1 MLKLIRLCYDP
12 DPAGAAG
19 TGAPPVGTPS
29 STTVTV
35 PTGDAPPAYTP
46 PALDM
51 ATALPPEFRN
61 EPYFKGKDFVSVIK
75 EHANLQ
81 KLIGQR
87 PAGIP
92 GADAPDTEWTKL
104 ADTLR
109 PKDLTAYQFPET
121 EFSKSNKRT
130 PELEK
135 AVREIMA
142 EAGVPAKLFPK
153 AAAKVDA
160 FLAES
165 EKTAGTMREQAK
177 TARDKEFDD
186 LLASTY
192 GDKRNEIIDRTKAM
206 MIDSVPAELKDKV
219 TKALGNI
226 SNDAL
231 FALTAVLNGI
241 HSKYIA
247 EDGRPGA
254 AAASG
259 ADAAS
264 LQSEAEA
271 IMRSPEYQDFR
282 NPGYDAART
291 KVQGMF
297 EQIAKARK

>member
-1 MLKLIRLCYDP
+1 MFRTIRLCYDP
-12 DPAGAAG
+12 DAAAGAAPQVDVPG
-19 TGAPPVGTPS
+19 
-29 STTVTV
+29 STTVQVT
-35 PTGDAPPAYTP
+35 TGDAPPAYTP
-46 PALDM
+46 PTLDM

-61 EPYFKGKDFVSVIK
+61 EPYFKGKDFVSIVK

-121 EFSKSNKRT
+121 EFSKANKRS

-160 FLAES
+160 FLAE
-165 EKTAGTMREQAK
+165 TAK
-177 TARDKEFDD
+177 TSDTKREEARVAREKEFDT

-192 GDKRNEIIDRTKAM
+192 GDKRTEVTERAKALM
-206 MIDSVPAELKDKV
+206 VESVPAELKESV
-219 TKALGNI
+219 TKALSNI

-247 EDGRPGA
+247 EDSRPGA
-254 AAASG
+254 FSPSG

-282 NPGYDAART
+282 SPGYEAARA
-291 KVQGMF
+291 KVQELFG
-297 EQIAKARK
+297 QVAKARK